1 MAAITAYVA
10 TIVTYILRFLQ
21 IMLFVRAILSWFPI
35 DRGNKLSELIE
46 FFTEPLLMPVRRFLH
61 RVQVLRQLPIDF
73 STIIVY
79 FILEIL
85 ITFL

>member
-1 MAAITAYVA
+1 MTAYLA
-10 TIVTYILRFLQ
+10 LIISYILRFFQ
-21 IMLFVRAILSWFPI
+21 IMLFVRAIVSWFPI
-35 DRGNKLSELIE
+35 DRGSKFIE
-46 FFTEPLLMPVRRFLH
+46 FLAFVTEPLLLPVRQFLH
-61 RVQVLRQLPIDF
+61 RFQALRQLPIDF

>member
-1 MAAITAYVA
+1 MTAYLALLVS
-10 TIVTYILRFLQ
+10 YILRFFQ
-21 IMLFVRAILSWFPI
+21 IMLFVRAIVSWFPI
-35 DRGNKLSELIE
+35 DRGSKFIE
-46 FFTEPLLMPVRRFLH
+46 FLTFFTEPLLLPVRQFLH
-61 RVQVLRQLPIDF
+61 RFQGLRQLPIDF